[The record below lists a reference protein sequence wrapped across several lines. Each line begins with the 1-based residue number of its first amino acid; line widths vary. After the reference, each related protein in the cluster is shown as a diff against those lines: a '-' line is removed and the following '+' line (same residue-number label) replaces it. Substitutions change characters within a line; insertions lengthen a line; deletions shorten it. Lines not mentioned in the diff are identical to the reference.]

1 MKVRDEKAFCENC
14 SWSLCSA
21 DKMDNN
27 DYRFLTILYSDTLF
41 SILIGGRS
49 ATNNYDKF
57 VLAITRGDNQ
67 EKCINY
73 ARLGLHCP
81 VICPDLSCGSG
92 EITRRGR
99 NVRIV
104 KSLSDSQVGG

>member
-49 ATNNYDKF
+49 ATNNYYKLTKRNVSIMQGLDCI
-57 VLAITRGDNQ
+57 VLSSVQI
-67 EKCINY
+67 
-73 ARLGLHCP
+73 CP
-81 VICPDLSCGSG
+81 VGQVRSLAEGEMSGS
-92 EITRRGR
+92 
-99 NVRIV
+99 
-104 KSLSDSQVGG
+104 